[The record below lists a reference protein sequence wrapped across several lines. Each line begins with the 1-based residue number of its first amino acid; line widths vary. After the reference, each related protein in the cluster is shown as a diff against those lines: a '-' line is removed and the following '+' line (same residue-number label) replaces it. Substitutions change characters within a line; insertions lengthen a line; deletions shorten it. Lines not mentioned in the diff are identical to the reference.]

1 MCDNE
6 GQQKKLKIDRSAQR
20 AETWFVFNV
29 ILMLTLILTTTKPT
43 TAANQINYSYFVT
56 VQQKTKIATR
66 GAANS
71 AFFPPN
77 RAVFNF
83 NCGWS

>member
-1 MCDNE
+1 MYDNE
-6 GQQKKLKIDRSAQR
+6 GQQKKLKIDWSAQR

-71 AFFPPN
+71 AFFKSGC
-77 RAVFNF
+77 F
-83 NCGWS
+83 